1 MAGSIRR
8 NQGRIEEKSSCCF
21 LLSFILLFLYPN
33 LFKSV
38 SGLSCYIF
46 VGGKKMVTGEDRD
59 EELIDL
65 DDEEEL
71 DMDDAFGGD

>member
-1 MAGSIRR
+1 
-8 NQGRIEEKSSCCF
+8 
-21 LLSFILLFLYPN
+21 
-33 LFKSV
+33 
-38 SGLSCYIF
+38 
-46 VGGKKMVTGEDRD
+46 MVTGEDRD